1 MLVNLVKWL
10 LGLICYDVI
19 LKVNPILN
27 LVMNCTHSI
36 TENFSKVVDID
47 QVSEAVIYIYIY
59 IFWYVS
65 ISREDRDETLRRSLD
80 FSLNNF

>member
-1 MLVNLVKWL
+1 MVTWPN
-10 LGLICYDVI
+10 ICYDVI

-47 QVSEAVIYIYIY
+47 QVSEAVIYINIYIY
-59 IFWYVS
+59 FLVCFYFKG
-65 ISREDRDETLRRSLD
+65 RP
-80 FSLNNF
+80 